1 MTWRKTET
9 DSEKVSAYITAL
21 QKTEV
26 SIWHI
31 RSLHLNLNKELL
43 LGIKSDTYLEKN
55 AKTTFQ
61 EFKN

>member
-9 DSEKVSAYITAL
+9 NSEKVSAFITAL

-26 SIWHI
+26 SLWHI

-43 LGIKSDTYLEKN
+43 LSIKRNTYLDKN
-55 AKTTFQ
+55 AKKKFQ